1 MSRFNPDRSG
11 KVWKTEKKFL
21 PRSLR
26 HLLTALVAPSLLGG
40 CATPHKTETAGVE
53 PSVNT
58 KYVVFHVRPR
68 FRVPDEL
75 SSPVEDLPLQ
85 YLPKSVTPS
94 AADEELAGKIVT
106 RRSKAPR
113 ASPMARLQEKLRKG
127 KKPLAPEINAA
138 AAARPFAAR
147 PIIQYDAKTAV
158 GEGIWERVR
167 KNLRLTNVE
176 HEAVQAEIER
186 FRQSPGAL
194 EFLLKRAEPFLY
206 FIVEEIERRGMPMDL
221 IMTPMVESAFDPS
234 ALSPK
239 QAAGI
244 WQFIPG
250 TATDYG
256 LTMNESYD
264 ARYDLYASTKAALA
278 HLARL
283 NKIFGGDWLLTLAAY
298 NAGEGAV
305 QRAMQANVKAGLG
318 TGFWELNLP
327 SETRAYV
334 PKILALARVAADPW
348 TQGLKLRKIASG
360 PYLARLE
367 VNATMTPAQLATAA
381 GMKWEEFFGLNPAF
395 KPDIPPPQPCN
406 LLLPPDKA
414 EALALN
420 HPGAKIMGSR
430 TYVVKKGDTLPTI
443 AKRQGV
449 PRLKL
454 ALWNGLKAD
463 AKLVPG
469 QALVI
474 YPLT

>member
-1 MSRFNPDRSG
+1 MSRFTLDRSD
-11 KVWKTEKKFL
+11 KARLREKKSF

-26 HLLTALVAPSLLGG
+26 HILTALVAPSLIGG
-40 CATPHKTETAGVE
+40 CAAPHKAEVV
-53 PSVNT
+53 SVSPPINA

-75 SSPVEDLPLQ
+75 PSPVEDIPLQ
-85 YLPKSVTPS
+85 YVPKSMMPP
-94 AADEELAGKIVT
+94 AAEDDSFGKLVT
-106 RRSKAPR
+106 RRSKAPP
-113 ASPMARLQEKLRKG
+113 AMAMTRLQEKLRKG
-127 KKPLAPEINAA
+127 KNLPAPAIG
-138 AAARPFAAR
+138 AAARPFSGKY
-147 PIIQYDAKTAV
+147 PKLEAKEAV

-167 KNLRLTNVE
+167 KNLRLTGVE

-206 FIVEEIERRGMPMDL
+206 YIVEEIERRGLPMDL
-221 IMTPMVESAFDPS
+221 IMTPMVESAFDPA

-264 ARYDLYASTKAALA
+264 ARYDLHAATKAALT

-283 NKIFGGDWLLTLAAY
+283 NKIFGGDWLLSLAAY

-305 QRAMQANVKAGLG
+305 QRAMQANQKAGLG
-318 TGFWELNLP
+318 TSFWELNLP
-327 SETRAYV
+327 SETKAYV
-334 PKILALARVAADPW
+334 PKILALARVAADPL
-348 TQGLKLRKIASG
+348 TQGLKLRKIASA
-360 PYLARLE
+360 PYLARME
-367 VNATMTPAQLATAA
+367 VNATMTPAQLAVVA
-381 GMKWEEFFGLNPAF
+381 GMSWEAFFGLNPAF
-395 KPDIPPPQPCN
+395 KPDLPPPQPCN

-414 EALALN
+414 ETLALN

-430 TYVVKKGDTLPTI
+430 TYVVKKGDTLPAV

-463 AKLVPG
+463 SKLVPG